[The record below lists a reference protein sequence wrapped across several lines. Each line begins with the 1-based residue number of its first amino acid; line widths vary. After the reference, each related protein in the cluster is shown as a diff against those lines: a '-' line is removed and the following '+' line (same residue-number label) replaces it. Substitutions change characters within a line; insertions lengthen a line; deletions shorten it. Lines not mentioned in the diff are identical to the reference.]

1 MRKIRRIKKEHR
13 LRLANL
19 YKLLSKLTSDEKIY
33 RDKIKLDNSLAKKIS
48 EAKAQLN
55 TDIFDLQ
62 INIFKKIMEK

>member
-1 MRKIRRIKKEHR
+1 
-13 LRLANL
+13 
-19 YKLLSKLTSDEKIY
+19 LSKLTSDEKIY

-62 INIFKKIMEK
+62 INIFKKIIEK